1 MIIYADFDKQRNTE
15 FSLRTM
21 KYLSS
26 IKKRKNSVNFNNI
39 PMFNELKNKYKTYTA
54 DGYNIE

>member
-21 KYLSS
+21 KYLSVLS
-26 IKKRKNSVNFNNI
+26 KKEKI
-39 PMFNELKNKYKTYTA
+39 L
-54 DGYNIE
+54 